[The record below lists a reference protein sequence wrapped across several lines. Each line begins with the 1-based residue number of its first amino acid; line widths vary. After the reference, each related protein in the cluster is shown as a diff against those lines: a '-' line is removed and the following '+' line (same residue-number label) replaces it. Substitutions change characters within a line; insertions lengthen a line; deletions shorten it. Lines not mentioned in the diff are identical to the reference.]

1 MAVIPRRQ
9 PLFASPM
16 TKDEIFQIIKRNLL
30 EILPDLPPDAIELAK
45 SMKDL
50 GANSVDRMDVVIQ
63 TKEQL
68 GLKFPLNELGGVENL
83 QGLVDFFH
91 AKGSGSAT

>member
-1 MAVIPRRQ
+1 
-9 PLFASPM
+9 M

-30 EILPDLPPDAIELAK
+30 EILPDLPPEGIIPAK

-68 GLKFPLNELGGVENL
+68 GLKFPLHELGGVENL

-91 AKGSGSAT
+91 AKGLNPAT